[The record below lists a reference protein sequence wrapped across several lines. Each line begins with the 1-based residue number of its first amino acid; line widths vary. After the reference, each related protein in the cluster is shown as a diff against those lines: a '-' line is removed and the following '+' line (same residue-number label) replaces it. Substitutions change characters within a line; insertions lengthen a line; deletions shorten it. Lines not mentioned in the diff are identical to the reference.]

1 MYDTVKHL
9 NPEMAGG
16 VELDKAGVASSV
28 FSF

>member
-1 MYDTVKHL
+1 VKHL